1 MKLKDGQTAVIGG
14 FTERRK
20 STIENGVPFLRAL
33 PLIGNL
39 FAHKTDE
46 VNSVETVILVK
57 ATIVDNGGK
66 EMTEY
71 ERSIYDTFSDDPRL
85 NETYSDA
92 R

>member
-14 FTERRK
+14 FTERKK
-20 STIENGVPFLRAL
+20 STVENGVPFLRAL

-39 FAHKTDE
+39 FSHKTDE
-46 VNSVETVILVK
+46 VSSIETVILVR
-57 ATIVDNGGK
+57 ATIIDNGGK
-66 EMTEY
+66 EMSEY
-71 ERSIYDTFSDDPRL
+71 ERGIYDTFSDDPRL